1 MAPEPAT
8 AVARS
13 PFQGQPQEDGGDL
26 VQMALDV
33 AGSLDPRE
41 VIARVLERGTHAVQ
55 ADRGTMSSLVGDHIV
70 VEATYGRA
78 GELTWVGQ
86 RYSLDYFEGQPLVK
100 KAMETLQPT
109 FGGRLAADNAA
120 PEFRQA
126 LANVRQVAVLP
137 LVHGG
142 RAIGMLVFSR
152 YEDRP
157 FTVEDRS
164 ALTLLGTISGLA
176 LRNARLYE
184 EVEAARH
191 RADETAARLRAAVDA
206 AEDVASQ
213 VSLDQVLGR
222 LIERATASVGADGTS
237 LARLDGA
244 DMVIESTPTGQLVGT
259 RWPLMPKVLGG
270 VAAGRAVELSA
281 AEYTGAPPGMESV
294 VQPYRRFLVA
304 PLVVGGETIGLL
316 AMGKVADEPFD
327 PAAVQS
333 LQQFCTLGALLLR
346 NARLIEQA
354 RDAEQ
359 AKSEF
364 MSIAVHELR
373 APLTVIGGYVSMAL
387 EGAFGELPKPLRDV
401 LETAQGKTEEVK
413 TLANELLTVA
423 RLEGKVLTPRADPVS
438 VSEAVAQALMRAR
451 PRAELVKATFKV
463 NDGPALAMLAD
474 EALVGKI
481 LDNLL
486 NNALTYAD
494 HPPTIRL
501 GARREGPQVA
511 LTIADDGIGISRQDQ
526 GRLFHRFARGT
537 DPMVTERPGTGL
549 GLYLSRGLAEQMG
562 GSLQLESSQS
572 GKGSTFV
579 LRLPA
584 SSS

>member
-1 MAPEPAT
+1 
-8 AVARS
+8 
-13 PFQGQPQEDGGDL
+13 
-26 VQMALDV
+26 
-33 AGSLDPRE
+33 
-41 VIARVLERGTHAVQ
+41 
-55 ADRGTMSSLVGDHIV
+55 
-70 VEATYGRA
+70 
-78 GELTWVGQ
+78 
-86 RYSLDYFEGQPLVK
+86 
-100 KAMETLQPT
+100 
-109 FGGRLAADNAA
+109 
-120 PEFRQA
+120 
-126 LANVRQVAVLP
+126 
-137 LVHGG
+137 
-142 RAIGMLVFSR
+142 
-152 YEDRP
+152 
-157 FTVEDRS
+157 VEDRS

-184 EVEAARH
+184 EGEAARQ

-244 DMVIESTPTGQLVGT
+244 EMVIESTPTGELVGT
-259 RWPLMPKVLGG
+259 RWPLMPKVLAG
-270 VAAGRAVELSA
+270 VTAGRAVELSA

-333 LQQFCTLGALLLR
+333 LQQFSTLGALLLR

-401 LETAQGKTEEVK
+401 LETAQRKTEEAK

-423 RLEGKVLTPRADPVS
+423 RLEGKVLTPRADAVS
-438 VSEAVAQALMRAR
+438 VSEAVTQALTRAR
-451 PRAELVKATFKV
+451 PRAELVRATFEV

-494 HPPTIRL
+494 HPPTIRVE
-501 GARREGPQVA
+501 ARRHGSQVA

-562 GSLQLESSQS
+562 GSLQLESSQT

-584 SSS
+584 SGS